1 MRGYH
6 ALTENQQKQQDQS
19 LSVLVVTDLQALRE
33 VVNGLP
39 DGKVLSIPL
48 EGIVIANGKKT
59 E

>member
-1 MRGYH
+1 MQ
-6 ALTENQQKQQDQS
+6 LITENQQKQQGQS

-48 EGIVIANGKKT
+48 EGMVIVNGQET

>member
-1 MRGYH
+1 MQ
-6 ALTENQQKQQDQS
+6 LITENQQKQPQS

-39 DGKVLSIPL
+39 DGKILSIPL
-48 EGIVIANGKKT
+48 EGMVIANGKKT